1 MVLVVLRV
9 RMLQKLLLLKLK
21 ILLHMWF
28 SYTTCSTCSRLG
40 SFYSTATAAGTA
52 AAGTSP
58 PGNIPA
64 ATAVGLALGSCA
76 AWTA

>member
-28 SYTTCSTCSRLG
+28 SYNTCSSCSRLG
-40 SFYSTATAAGTA
+40 SFYSTATDAGTA
-52 AAGTSP
+52 STGP

-64 ATAVGLALGSCA
+64 ATAAGLALGSCA
-76 AWTA
+76 TWTA